1 MSVSLDQITIAPF
14 LPEHQAAAKKLILA
28 GLEEH
33 WGTLDPS
40 FNQDLNDIAA
50 TYGSGTFLTA
60 WLDDR
65 LVGTGALIPHA
76 DHTAEIVRMSVD
88 TSLRRTGIGRRI
100 LDALIAQAKSD
111 GYQRIILETTN
122 TWEDAKGF
130 YRSYGF
136 QFTHYQGD
144 DIYFMLNL
152 D

>member
-1 MSVSLDQITIAPF
+1 MSITLDQLTISPF
-14 LPEHQAAAKKLILA
+14 QPEHQPVAKKLILA

-33 WGTLDPS
+33 WGALDPS
-40 FNQDLNDIAA
+40 FNQDLNDIAS
-50 TYGSGTFLTA
+50 TYGSGIFLTA
-60 WLDDR
+60 WLGDR
-65 LVGTGALIPHA
+65 LVGKGALIPHA

>member
-1 MSVSLDQITIAPF
+1 MSITVDQITIRPF
-14 LPEHQAAAKKLILA
+14 QPEHQAAAQKLILT

-40 FNQDLNDIAA
+40 FNQDLNDIAS
-50 TYGSGTFLTA
+50 TYASGIFLTA
-60 WLDDR
+60 WLGDR
-65 LVGTGALIPHA
+65 LVGTGALIPSA

-88 TSLRRTGIGRRI
+88 TSLRRMGIGRGI
-100 LDALIAQAKSD
+100 LDALIEQAKSD

-136 QFTHYQGD
+136 EFTHYQGD
-144 DIYFMLNL
+144 DIYFALNL